1 MRSMMASTALA
12 GGRALTLVAVTGTL
26 LAAVMLARADTDAL
40 PLRQLRDP
48 FERPVGTAPAKG
60 ASAAASRSTSAASGA
75 AAAPDAAAV
84 AEAPPWLP
92 QLRAVMYEAERGAS
106 LVNIS
111 GAVLAVGESVHGY
124 RVVKINERSVV
135 VAKDGARLTLTMD
148 NRDIP
153 Q

>member
-12 GGRALTLVAVTGTL
+12 GGRALTLVAVTATL

-48 FERPVGTAPAKG
+48 FERPAGTAPAKG
-60 ASAAASRSTSAASGA
+60 ASGAASRPASAASGA
-75 AAAPDAAAV
+75 AAAPDAAPV
-84 AEAPPWLP
+84 VEAPPWLP
-92 QLRAVMYEAERGAS
+92 QLRAVMYEPERGAS

-111 GAVLAVGESVHGY
+111 GAVLAVGESVRGY

>member
-1 MRSMMASTALA
+1 MKSMIASTALA
-12 GGRALTLVAVTGTL
+12 GGRALTLVAVSGTL
-26 LAAVMLARADTDAL
+26 LVSVMLARADTDAL

-48 FERPVGTAPAKG
+48 FERPAGTAPAKRASG
-60 ASAAASRSTSAASGA
+60 AATAASGA
-75 AAAPDAAAV
+75 ATALDTAPV
-84 AEAPPWLP
+84 AESPPWLP
-92 QLRAVMYEAERGAS
+92 QLRAIMYEQERGAS

-111 GAVLAVGESVHGY
+111 GAVLAVGESVRGY